1 LHPFSV
7 KQKGAELYFFYYFPT
22 GLDVRT
28 RRSPVI
34 TYFLAAMCVILFIFY
49 KYGPVGRVW
58 NLSNLIFLPAAPML
72 PTSLSYVFL
81 HTGWMHLVGNMVYLV
96 IFGRA
101 LEDRYGPGR
110 FFAIFALTAVAGAWV
125 HAWLVAWLAPRFLV
139 YGVIGASGA
148 TSGLLGAFMVRFY
161 YARIEVAYWVFM
173 PLQAVNRAGRRFIP
187 AVIAVFCWFA
197 YQGAYAAIQY
207 GMDSAGVA
215 YGVHVGG
222 FGAGVV
228 LALLFGSLPAARAEK
243 RLASARRAFAG
254 SEFFAARAD
263 YLDYLDRRPGDGNI
277 HAETART
284 CLCGGERGLA
294 ANHYA
299 EAVSKHLEAGER
311 GEAEKVLS
319 EAMRSIEGFALPEKM
334 HLDLA
339 FGMERAMK
347 YDLSLTAYGNFIER
361 YPFSGDAPFI
371 LLRMAGIHERRFD
384 RPDMAA
390 RCYERIVRC
399 YPDDSWAD
407 FADGEI
413 WRLGRGETAAGE
425 KS

>member
-1 LHPFSV
+1 
-7 KQKGAELYFFYYFPT
+7 LYFFYYFPT
-22 GLDVRT
+22 GLDIRSRRT
-28 RRSPVI
+28 PVI
-34 TYFLAAMCVILFIFY
+34 TYFIAATCVILFILY

-58 NLSNLIFLPAAPML
+58 NLSNLVFLPSAPML
-72 PTSLSYVFL
+72 LTSLSYVFL
-81 HTGWMHLVGNMVYLV
+81 HVGWLHLIGNMVYLV

-110 FFAIFALTAVAGAWV
+110 FFLIFALTAVAGAWV
-125 HAWLVAWLAPRFLV
+125 HAWLVIWLAPRFLV

-148 TSGLLGAFMVRFY
+148 TSGLLGAFMVRLY
-161 YARIEVAYWVFM
+161 YARIEIVYWVFM

-187 AVIAVFCWFA
+187 AVIAVVCWFA
-197 YQGAYAAIQY
+197 YQGAYAAVQY

-228 LALLFGSLPAARAEK
+228 LAFIFGSFPEARAEK
-243 RLASARRAFAG
+243 RLASARRAFAR
-254 SEFFAARAD
+254 SEFFAAQAD
-263 YLDYLDRRPGDGNI
+263 YLEYLDRRPGDAQV
-277 HAETART
+277 HAETARA

-294 ANHYA
+294 GSHYS
-299 EAVSKHLEAGER
+299 EAVSFYLVAVER
-311 GEAEKVLS
+311 GKAEDVLS
-319 EAMRSIEGFALPEKM
+319 EAMRSIKGFTLGEKL
-334 HLDLA
+334 HLDLV

-347 YDLSLTAYGNFIER
+347 YRMSLTAYENFTLR
-361 YPFSGDAPFI
+361 YPFSPDTPFV

-384 RPDMAA
+384 RPDRAVE
-390 RCYERIVRC
+390 CYERIVKY
-399 YPDDSWAD
+399 YPEDSWAD

-413 WRLGRGETAAGE
+413 WRLGRSRVSSGE